1 MSLFQPKS
9 KDNKKENDDVLHLNH
24 HGCDV
29 VFSHCEKG
37 TRTTSSVNISLTK
50 NKLVEGTIILCIDGE
65 ETRYTQDDWFE
76 IPANKEH
83 SIEYRTDCSIIEFW
97 FHNKA
102 E

>member
-9 KDNKKENDDVLHLNH
+9 KHSKKDDDDVLRLNH

-37 TRTTSSVNISLTK
+37 TRNTSSVNISLTK
-50 NKLVEGTIILCIDGE
+50 NKLVEGTLILQVDGE

-83 SIEYRTDCSIIEFW
+83 SIDYRTDCSIIEFW